1 MGHGLMSTG
10 IRDTAGIV
18 PGPGC
23 QPFGDDGLGVSCG
36 SLFGAVI
43 NADLGDGNDSIGT
56 AYAGAAVIHGGPGN
70 DKIYGT
76 EGDDQ
81 VYGDAGSDTVY
92 GNGGNDFVDGGPGL
106 DQIYGDFFY
115 LDVGGNDTL
124 NSRDG
129 ELDEVSCGMGV
140 DVVTADTLD
149 NVYVE
154 CEQVDRG
161 AAPPPATTPPSGNQ
175 PPVTATLPTMTV
187 GAAKRYVRR
196 ALAGWYRA
204 WRKGSAKVV
213 SKPRRISRVAVKF
226 ARVSVRYRGRT
237 YRGWAQAKYYWKG
250 DEVYIRTTGRLR

>member
-1 MGHGLMSTG
+1 MSTG

-23 QPFGDDGLGVSCG
+23 QPFGDDGQGVSCG

-43 NADLGDGNDSIGT
+43 NADLGDGNDSIAT
-56 AYAGAAVIHGGPGN
+56 AYAGAAVIRGGPGN

-92 GNGGNDFVDGGPGL
+92 GNGGNDFVDGGAGV

-115 LDVGGNDTL
+115 LDVGGNDTI

-149 NVYVE
+149 NIYVE
-154 CEQVDRG
+154 CDQVDRG
-161 AAPPPATTPPSGNQ
+161 TPPR
-175 PPVTATLPTMTV
+175 ATLPTMTIA
-187 GAAKRYVRR
+187 AAKPYVSR

-204 WRKGSAKVV
+204 WRKGSAKVIA
-213 SKPRRISRVAVKF
+213 KPRRISRVAVKF
-226 ARVSVRYRGRT
+226 ARVTVRHRGRT
-237 YRGWAQAKYYWKG
+237 YRGWAQAKYYSK
-250 DEVYIRTTGRLR
+250 DQKVYVRTTGRLH